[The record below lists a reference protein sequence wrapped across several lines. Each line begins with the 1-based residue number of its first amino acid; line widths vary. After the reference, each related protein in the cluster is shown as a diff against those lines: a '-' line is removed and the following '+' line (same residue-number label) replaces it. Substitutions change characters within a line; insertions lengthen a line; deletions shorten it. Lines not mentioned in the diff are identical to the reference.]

1 VAHDVLPAQWSDL
14 HPEILPEEWLL
25 FDLAKIDPSDADLKH
40 AITLAGASGFSWTN
54 AWNLATRLWVHG
66 LVSKNVREC
75 AELSALVPR
84 ELKPILA
91 LSQFTAKTRY
101 AIYAE
106 ATAPAFAELASSG
119 VPVVLLNGAALVSRY
134 PPGTRLLNDLDLLIR
149 RGDNAKVSATLQ
161 ASGFQRVLSKE
172 VRALGKGEDSQ
183 LRTDNETSFVKH
195 SQSTPLSLDVHWSLH
210 NVLLPFTIDNHSLLS
225 RAVPVRFGAA
235 SLLALSPEDTLLN
248 YASQLIAE
256 DLTVSFVRL
265 ADIHAVVSGGISW
278 KTLCDTA
285 IRAQAAGAIHLALKG
300 ACLLGAEVPD
310 EVFRTLEDACHGC
323 GLGSEIV
330 AEPRWPLDRFKL
342 AGSARNVLTPLF
354 SSSTQYR
361 RARIKALPREAF
373 RYGKRMGRTTWQCYG
388 TSLRALGLTLV
399 SAVAVGGLSFSRS
412 PSSRSLTRPLR
423 SLLWRRRR

>member
-1 VAHDVLPAQWSDL
+1 MQAPLL
-14 HPEILPEEWLL
+14 HARWTELEREILPEEWLL
-25 FDLAKIDPSDADLKH
+25 FDLAKIDPSDADLTH
-40 AITLAGASGFSWTN
+40 AIALAGANGFSWTN

-66 LVSKNVREC
+66 LVSKNVRDC

-119 VPVVLLNGAALVSRY
+119 VPVVLLKGAALVSRY

-149 RGDNAKVSATLQ
+149 RGDYAKVSATLQ

-172 VRALGKGEDSQ
+172 VRALGKGEDYQ
-183 LRTDNETSFVKH
+183 LRTNNEMRFVKH

-210 NVLLPFTIDNHSLLS
+210 HVHLPFTIDNHSLLS
-225 RAVPVRFGAA
+225 RAVPVRFGEA

-248 YASQLIAE
+248 YASQLVAE
-256 DLTVSFVRL
+256 DLTVSFLRL
-265 ADIHAVVSGGISW
+265 ADIHAVVSGGINW

-285 IRAQAAGAIHLALKG
+285 IRAQAAGATHLALKG
-300 ACLLGAEVPD
+300 ACLLGADVPD
-310 EVFRTLEDACHGC
+310 DVFRTLEEACHGC
-323 GLGSEIV
+323 DLGSEIV
-330 AEPRWPLDRFKL
+330 AEPRWPLDRFTL
-342 AGSARNVLTPLF
+342 AGSARNVLAPLF

-361 RARIKALPREAF
+361 RARIRSVPREAF
-373 RYGKRMGRTTWQCYG
+373 RSGKRMGRTSWQCYA
-388 TSLRALGLTLV
+388 TSLRAIVLTLV
-399 SAVAVGGLSFSRS
+399 SAVAILGLRIGGSAHGRV
-412 PSSRSLTRPLR
+412 LTRPLR
-423 SLLWRRRR
+423 DLLWRNNP